1 MFAAEW
7 ILGSCVCVR
16 RMQMR
21 QDECRWRQSENSSL
35 WCELRSDI
43 RQRSLLFFHSCHT
56 VKVEV
61 KTFVLKAPCWSFVF
75 MGGEEVHLV
84 LLLVTVMLCGVLLVL
99 VLRFYVYIYSINC
112 VFVLLRCFQW
122 FQFTMWCE
130 VELQSERWLYKW
142 ERGIIGLS
150 GYTHQGLM
158 F

>member
-43 RQRSLLFFHSCHT
+43 RQRSWLFFHSCHT

-61 KTFVLKAPCWSFVF
+61 KTLVLKAPCWSFVF
-75 MGGEEVHLV
+75 MGERRCNWFYFWW
-84 LLLVTVMLCGVLLVL
+84 LLCCVAVLLVL

-112 VFVLLRCFQW
+112 VFVLLRCFQC